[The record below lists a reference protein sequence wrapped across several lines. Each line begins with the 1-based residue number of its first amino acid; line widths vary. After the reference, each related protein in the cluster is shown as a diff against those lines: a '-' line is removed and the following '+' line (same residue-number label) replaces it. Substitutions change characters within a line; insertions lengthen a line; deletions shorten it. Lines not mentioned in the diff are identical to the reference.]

1 MSEKFVVKGGL
12 SIPTGKKLEL
22 QGTDVD
28 ATAAEL
34 NVLNTFGLTGI
45 NDTDAM
51 TDASATTLAS
61 SESIKAYV
69 DSMNQFTLSDGSNT
83 TSIDANEVLL
93 ASDDDAMTITVSD
106 NAIAFALDV
115 DDSSIEKD
123 GTNGL
128 QVKASGITNDML
140 AGSIANTKLVNDSV
154 TVTAGNGL
162 SGGGEVDLGS
172 SVTLDLDLGEAS
184 AADIDNSAD
193 SFLFVDADDSDST
206 KKESIADL
214 VAGMDGTGLTAA
226 SGSLSVDASQTQ
238 VTELGTIT
246 TGEWNA
252 TKVDGAYIAD
262 DTIDS
267 NHYAAGSIDNEHMA
281 ADSVDSDQY
290 VDGSIDTAHI
300 ADAQITLAKMA
311 DESVDSDQ
319 YVDGSIDTAHIADS
333 QITLAK
339 MADES
344 VDSDQYVDGS
354 VDNVHL
360 ANDSVTVT
368 AGNGL
373 SGGGEVDLGSSV
385 TLDLDLNEATAEVID
400 NSADEFLF
408 IDATDSSTK
417 KESIADLVAGMDGTG
432 LTAASGSLSV
442 DASQTQ
448 VTELGTITTGEWN
461 ATKVSGSYIAD
472 DTIDSNHYVDGSI
485 DTAHIADSQITLAK
499 MADESVDSD
508 QYVDGSIDNE
518 HIADATIANTKLVN
532 DSVTV
537 TAGNGLSGGGEVDL
551 GASVTLDLDL
561 SEASAEVIDNSA
573 DEFLFIDATDSST
586 KKESIADLVAGMDG
600 TGLTAASGSL
610 SVDATQAQI
619 TGIGT
624 SGQMTTFAGT
634 VNVDEAVTLDTT
646 LGVTGAATFTAEA
659 EFNGGI
665 NCDGTLAMEQ
675 NEITGTADNMLLR
688 AGSTGDDYS
697 FSGSDQ
703 LALQADSGI
712 VLASDVECG
721 GNIVSDTNDTD
732 SLGSSSKRWS
742 AVHSLKMDLQ
752 HGRLIS
758 FSGTPGSNVSTAV
771 FSFQS
776 TDFKSAK
783 VTMNVQAANGGTDY
797 TAREFLMVCDDNG
810 ANPALVEYGVVST
823 GNSTLGEFD
832 IAINGTAVE
841 LKVTNAANM
850 ACTGT
855 VQCQE

>member
-442 DASQTQ
+442 DA
-448 VTELGTITTGEWN
+448 
-461 ATKVSGSYIAD
+461 
-472 DTIDSNHYVDGSI
+472 
-485 DTAHIADSQITLAK
+485 
-499 MADESVDSD
+499 
-508 QYVDGSIDNE
+508 
-518 HIADATIANTKLVN
+518 
-532 DSVTV
+532 
-537 TAGNGLSGGGEVDL
+537 
-551 GASVTLDLDL
+551 
-561 SEASAEVIDNSA
+561 
-573 DEFLFIDATDSST
+573 
-586 KKESIADLVAGMDG
+586 
-600 TGLTAASGSL
+600 
-610 SVDATQAQI
+610 TQAQI